1 MSCTGWGSEEVE
13 NTLGKTFGQTLVLVH
28 LFFFFLR
35 LSSAT
40 HFHSSLAE
48 SGACGRG
55 AVWLLDSAYLIKV
68 EQDLSAVQLVSLQA
82 NSLVHQQL
90 LGNTQGEKKKKR
102 RSASRKTDE
111 GICAGGLR
119 AGSCK

>member
-1 MSCTGWGSEEVE
+1 MEDKNWRKHP
-13 NTLGKTFGQTLVLVH
+13 GKTFGQTLALVR
-28 LFFFFLR
+28 FFGFSFR

-48 SGACGRG
+48 SRACGRST
-55 AVWLLDSAYLIKV
+55 VWLLDSAYLIKV
-68 EQDLSAVQLVSLQA
+68 EQDLSAIQLVSLQA

-90 LGNTQGEKKKKR
+90 LGNTQGEKKR

-111 GICAGGLR
+111 RICAGGLR
-119 AGSCK
+119 AGLCK